1 MLDFSDDEL
10 LINAEII
17 EDNNKWYDEMM
28 INIRRM
34 KRKVSIKKILFSE
47 F

>member
-10 LINAEII
+10 LFNAEII
-17 EDNNKWYDEMM
+17 EDNSKWYDEMM

-47 F
+47 D